1 MMEKFLQRTIGRQ
14 HQGTGRCEIG
24 HIPMSFVETDSP
36 VFETVNA
43 SITAFSTP
51 GISLQYATD
60 YNFKSIV
67 HIPLT
72 EVNEYYNKVLTINMI
87 CDDRQENYFTLH
99 RYMETIQSGN
109 TDGHPIKDSNS
120 RIYGNDRVY
129 RNRLMY
135 IPRIDII
142 MADDSLEKQQI
153 IRFERCFPLELSNL
167 DMSFNEPSPVTF
179 NVTFNYGL
187 KTLIRTPPSNLPPVM
202 CVANK

>member
-1 MMEKFLQRTIGRQ
+1 MMQKILQRTLGRQ

-24 HIPMSFVETDSP
+24 QIPMSFNDDDSP

-43 SITAFSTP
+43 SITTFSTP
-51 GISLQYATD
+51 GLTLTYATD
-60 YNFKSIV
+60 ASFKGIV
-67 HIPLT
+67 HIPIT
-72 EVNEYYNKVLTINMI
+72 EDNEYYNKVVTISMI

-99 RYMETIQSGN
+99 RYMETIQSGQTGGNPITDTRHRVYGLDN
-109 TDGHPIKDSNS
+109 T
-120 RIYGNDRVY
+120 Y

-167 DMSFNEPSPVTF
+167 DMTFNEPSPVTF

-187 KTLIRTPPSNLPPVM
+187 KKLIRTPPLSTPPVM